1 MKKMMVSAFVL
12 VAVGAMFVA
21 CDGIANGC
29 KCTYTYEGISASRDF
44 TKAEVESTG
53 SKSCS
58 AFANW
63 CDKNVSEGEGSW
75 SCKSK

>member
-21 CDGIANGC
+21 CNGIANGC
-29 KCTYTYEGISASRDF
+29 KCTFTYEGVSVSKDF
-44 TKAEVESTG
+44 SKAEVEST
-53 SKSCS
+53 
-58 AFANW
+58 AFASWANKQT
-63 CDKNVSEGEGSW
+63 DYEGNW

>member
-21 CDGIANGC
+21 CDSIANGC
-29 KCTYTYEGISASRDF
+29 KCTYTYEGVSVTKDF
-44 TKAEVESTG
+44 TKAEVESSG

-58 AFANW
+58 AFAKW
-63 CDKNVSEGEGSW
+63 AADVDGVSGGSW

>member
-1 MKKMMVSAFVL
+1 MVSAFVL

-21 CDGIANGC
+21 CDSIANGC
-29 KCTYTYEGISASRDF
+29 KCTYTYEGISVTKDF

-58 AFANW
+58 AFASWAN
-63 CDKNVSEGEGSW
+63 KQTEYEGNW